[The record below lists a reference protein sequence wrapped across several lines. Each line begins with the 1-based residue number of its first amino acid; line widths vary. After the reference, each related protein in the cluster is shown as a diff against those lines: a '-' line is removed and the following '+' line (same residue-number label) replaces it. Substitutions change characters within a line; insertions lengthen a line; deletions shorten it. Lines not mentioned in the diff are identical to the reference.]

1 MPKPLGQTRT
11 PGMKGSGGNVRK
23 IVHRHLGK
31 VVAGAAIA
39 VAGTAVMVGITLPG
53 TAGAGESGGGSAGSR
68 AAQEAGQGQDGAVPA
83 GVVEQAPAEGDK
95 GKGNDPLTD
104 DETKRAEQIAA
115 SRQLLN
121 SAENVEGERGPQRL
135 TVDIADPENDEVDD
149 PNAPRRADV
158 TFYDYKNDT
167 LVTKTVNLDT
177 GKVEETGTQHGVQ
190 PPLSRAEN
198 AEAAKILIADP
209 LGAGL
214 KADYKDATGK
224 ELTSPDQLLLNGAV
238 YRATPGAQP
247 AVLDKCGE
255 HRCVGLFPKV
265 VNGPWIDARS
275 LIVDLSAGKVA
286 KLARR

>member
-1 MPKPLGQTRT
+1 
-11 PGMKGSGGNVRK
+11 VRK

-53 TAGAGESGGGSAGSR
+53 TAGADESGGGKAGGQSAQQ
-68 AAQEAGQGQDGAVPA
+68 AAQGQGEVRP
-83 GVVEQAPAEGDK
+83 GVVEQAPADGEK
-95 GKGNDPLTD
+95 GKGTDPLTG
-104 DETKRAEQIAA
+104 DEIKRVEQIAVN
-115 SRQLLN
+115 RQLLN
-121 SAENVEGERGPQRL
+121 GSENVDGKRGPQRL
-135 TVDIADPENDEVDD
+135 GVDLADPNDDELDNPD
-149 PNAPRRADV
+149 AARRADV

-177 GKVEETGTQHGVQ
+177 GKVEESGTQHGVQ

-198 AEAAKILIADP
+198 AEAAGLLIADP

-224 ELTSPDQLLLNGAV
+224 ELTSPDQLLLAGAV

-247 AVLDKCGE
+247 AALDKCGE
-255 HRCVGLFPKV
+255 HRCVRLFPKV
-265 VNGPWIDARS
+265 KNGPWIDARS
-275 LIVDLSAGKVA
+275 LIIDLSARKVA
-286 KLARR
+286 ELDRG

>member
-1 MPKPLGQTRT
+1 MR
-11 PGMKGSGGNVRK
+11 N

-31 VVAGAAIA
+31 VVAGAAVA

-53 TAGAGESGGGSAGSR
+53 TAGADESGGSGAGTQSAQQ
-68 AAQEAGQGQDGAVPA
+68 AGQDGAVRP
-83 GVVEQAPAEGDK
+83 GVVQQAPADGDR
-95 GKGNDPLTD
+95 GKGSDPLTG
-104 DETKRAEQIAA
+104 DEIKRAEQIAA
-115 SRQLLN
+115 NPQLLH
-121 SAENVEGERGPQRL
+121 SAQNVAGDRGPQRL
-135 TVDIADPENDEVDD
+135 TVDLVDPADDGTDGA
-149 PNAPRRADV
+149 NAPRRADV

-198 AEAAKILIADP
+198 AEAARLLIADP

-238 YRATPGAQP
+238 YRATAGAQP

-255 HRCVGLFPKV
+255 HRCVRLFPKV
-265 VNGPWIDARS
+265 VNGPWIDARK
-275 LIVDLSAGKVA
+275 LIIDLSAGKIA
-286 KLARR
+286 KLDR

>member
-1 MPKPLGQTRT
+1 MR
-11 PGMKGSGGNVRK
+11 N

-31 VVAGAAIA
+31 VVAGAAVA

-53 TAGAGESGGGSAGSR
+53 TAGADESGGSGAGSR
-68 AAQEAGQGQDGAVPA
+68 AAQQAGQDGVVQP
-83 GVVEQAPAEGDK
+83 GVVQRAPAEGDR
-95 GKGNDPLTD
+95 GKGSDPLTD
-104 DETKRAEQIAA
+104 DEIKRAEQIAA
-115 SRQLLN
+115 NRQLLD
-121 SAENVEGERGPQRL
+121 SAENVKGDRGPQRL
-135 TVDIADPENDEVDD
+135 TVDLVDPEDD
-149 PNAPRRADV
+149 GTDGANAPRRADV
-158 TFYDYKNDT
+158 TFYDYKSDT

-198 AEAAKILIADP
+198 AEAATLLIADP

-224 ELTSPDQLLLNGAV
+224 ALTSPDQLLLNGAV

-255 HRCVGLFPKV
+255 HRCVRLFPKV
-265 VNGPWIDARS
+265 VNGPWIDARK
-275 LIVDLSAGKVA
+275 LIIDLSAGKVA
-286 KLARR
+286 RLGR